1 MPGTSHREHMGL
13 QIITLHIHYSSRSK
27 ANYRTFNND
36 MGCGDIFLYS
46 IQSPESKTEVCAY
59 ADEIVIS
66 ETLVGY

>member
-1 MPGTSHREHMGL
+1 
-13 QIITLHIHYSSRSK
+13 
-27 ANYRTFNND
+27 